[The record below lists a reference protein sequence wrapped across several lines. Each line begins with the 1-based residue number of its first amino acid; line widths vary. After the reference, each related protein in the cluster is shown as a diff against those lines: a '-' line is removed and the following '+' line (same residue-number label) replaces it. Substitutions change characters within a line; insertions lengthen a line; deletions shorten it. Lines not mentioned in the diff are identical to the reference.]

1 MNNLRP
7 DTITKTDL
15 AKIEASLKKVIEVAK
30 LQKSSSDVD
39 DMLKKLSRTVN
50 DIKVTVEFDHEKRIA
65 AIEEFLQNM

>member
-1 MNNLRP
+1 MTNLRT
-7 DTITKTDL
+7 DIITKTDL

-30 LQKSSSDVD
+30 HQKSGSEIDE
-39 DMLKKLSRTVN
+39 MLKTLARTIN